1 MILDSRDPSVAFI
14 VKAIRSRKKK
24 VVVRNYDI
32 GAYVLIGWH
41 GGSCEEHYA
50 VYPSG
55 HVQRLSTVLDPNRD
69 CDPYG
74 QRHILP
80 KYPEGA
86 VAVVKT
92 GIWCGKPSTPVI
104 MFPKPNDPLQ

>member
-1 MILDSRDPSVAFI
+1 MIVSSKDPTVADI
-14 VKAIRSRKKK
+14 VKAIGSRKHN
-24 VVVRNYDI
+24 VIVGNYNI
-32 GAYVLIGWH
+32 GAYVMTGWH

-50 VYPSG
+50 VYPGG
-55 HVQRLSTVLDPNRD
+55 HVQRLSTVMDPNRD

-86 VAVVKT
+86 VAVVKIGT
-92 GIWCGKPSTPVI
+92 WRGKPSTPVI